1 MRITRHVEILVI
13 LFALVF
19 TSVLVYAQEKE
30 AGSTVAVHMTVTVQL
45 LDENK
50 RMPEVNREDVIVRQG
65 KERLQVSEWT
75 PARGD
80 HGAGLDLFVLVDD
93 ALDPAVGT
101 QLDDF
106 RTFIKAQPATAL
118 VGIGYMRNTTVQI
131 VQNFTKDHEQAAK
144 ALRLP
149 IASPGS
155 FGSPYLS
162 AIDLMKRWPQDHNRR
177 ELVMITDGIDRARGG
192 PRFRGLSVII
202 PDVDTAG
209 EVAQRTGTIIDTIYA
224 RGTGRLAHNFWEA
237 TNGQNGISKLSD
249 VSGGQ
254 SFFLGLQ
261 NPVSFKPYL
270 DTLQKTLENQYVL
283 GFGAIPGKKS
293 GPQYV
298 KLSTEVAGV
307 ELVSADSVWV
317 PVKGE

>member
-1 MRITRHVEILVI
+1 MRITRHSETFIIL
-13 LFALVF
+13 LAFVF
-19 TSVLVYAQEKE
+19 TNAFLYAQEKE
-30 AGSTVAVHMTVTVQL
+30 TGSTVPVRMTVTVQL

-50 RMPEVNREDVIVRQG
+50 RMPEVNREDVIVRQE
-65 KERLQVSEWT
+65 KERLQVTEWT
-75 PARGD
+75 PARGE
-80 HGAGLDLFVLVDD
+80 HAGLDLFFLVDD
-93 ALDPAVGT
+93 ALDQGVGT
-101 QLDDF
+101 QLDDL
-106 RTFIKAQPATAL
+106 RAFIKAQPPTAL

-131 VQNFTKDHEQAAK
+131 VENFTKDHEQAAK

-162 AIDLMKRWPQDHNRR
+162 AIDLMKRWPEDHNRR

-192 PRFRGLSVII
+192 PRFRGLSSII

-209 EVAQRTGTIIDTIYA
+209 DVAQRTGTIIDTMYA

-270 DTLQKTLENQYVL
+270 DTLQKTLGNQYIL
-283 GFGAIPGKKS
+283 EFNAIPGKKS
-293 GPQYV
+293 GLQSV